1 MHALIG
7 PWIGLLAAAWAATD
21 AELQPRPGWNRTQ
34 VDLRASA
41 SQQIKAV
48 LHPPARRPRMSAR
61 QTARV
66 PQSPRRTVIR
76 PPAAALSVGA
86 EAGRPVLAGVID
98 SPPLDGFV
106 PWIAVSTTSAKRGYL
121 ELDAVPSAGVVGSFT
136 TSDPALNYAI
146 GLLDTGAGTSIMS
159 NAGALALGLLPAYNT
174 GLTTTLE
181 GATGSVD
188 AWVSRPLGLFVNGLA
203 AIDPDTLVLDTSA
216 LPGQWNVSIL
226 MGQTPV
232 PPAPDLPTA
241 IGAPLAVYFATEVDN
256 RLTRSITRGGT
267 TYTGPDVRLADLDD
281 PCVPQY
287 PYTIPLELRPLG
299 GASVQYVPCIDI
311 FGSCAPARDGDPQS
325 PSIIVGNSA
334 QSLFFVGSV
343 FLSDA
348 GRQANDKDRF
358 MLDTGAQVT
367 VIGSRI
373 AALLGLKPSQ
383 AEFQVEIQGVNGQ
396 TIIRPGFYLDTI
408 DLPALEEWLSFTDV
422 PVVFLDVASPEG
434 GTLDGIIGMN
444 LLTEVNFVLRGGGL
458 VGMPDPTLEFAFL
471 AGGLLNADLDGDR
484 DVDQADFGR
493 LQVCFSGRDVPQ
505 EAAGCST
512 ARLDGDCDVD
522 ADDLLLLLG
531 CLSGPGV
538 PGSPACVP

>member
-1 MHALIG
+1 MDTLAG
-7 PWIGLLAAAWAATD
+7 PLIGLLAAALVAVD
-21 AELQPRPGWNRTQ
+21 PDVQPPTGWNRTEIE
-34 VDLRASA
+34 LRGPAG
-41 SQQIKAV
+41 QQIKAIH
-48 LHPPARRPRMSAR
+48 HPPGRPPRTAAKRPRSGPR
-61 QTARV
+61 
-66 PQSPRRTVIR
+66 PPRRTVIR
-76 PPAAALSVGA
+76 PAAAVPSVGT

-98 SPPLDGFV
+98 GPPLDGFV

-121 ELDAVPSAGVVGSFT
+121 ELDAVPSSWVVGSFT
-136 TSDPALNYAI
+136 TSNPAQNYAI
-146 GLLDTGAGTSIMS
+146 GLLDTGAGTSIIS
-159 NAGALALGLLPAYNT
+159 NAGAVTLGLLPTYNT
-174 GLTTTLE
+174 GLTIDIE
-181 GATGSVD
+181 GATGSVT
-188 AWVSRPLGLFVNGLA
+188 ASVSRPLGLFVNGLA
-203 AIDPDTLVLDTSA
+203 SIDQDTLALNTSTFV
-216 LPGQWNVSIL
+216 GEYNVSIV
-226 MGQTPV
+226 MGRTPV

-241 IGAPLAVYFATEVDN
+241 IGAPLAVYFATAVDN
-256 RLTRSITRGGT
+256 RLTRSITREGT
-267 TYTGPDVRLADLDD
+267 TYTGPDVRLRDVDD

-311 FGSCAPARDGDPQS
+311 FGGCAPARDGDPQS

-373 AALLGLKPSQ
+373 AAVLGLKPSQ

-396 TIIRPGFYLDTI
+396 TITRPGFYLDTI

-444 LLTEVNFVLRGGGL
+444 LFTEVNFVLRGGGM

-471 AGGLLNADLDGDR
+471 AAGLLNADLDGDR
-484 DVDQADFGR
+484 DVDQTDFGR
-493 LQVCFSGRDVPQ
+493 LQACFSGRDVPQ
-505 EAAGCST
+505 QAAGCDS

-522 ADDLLLLLG
+522 ADDLLLFLG
-531 CLSGPGV
+531 CQSGPGV
-538 PGSPACVP
+538 PASPACVP